1 MARQIIPNYFHAH
14 LFAITSAITVAV
26 VIAKYLAV
34 WQGSITIVGE
44 EFFWTMIRLVS
55 QSRIYAMENTQSNIG
70 HLEANVKKTCHGE
83 NHLQNALKISELAKN
98 MQLYIDTL
106 ETILV
111 AEKGYEKISYRYTLP
126 LSKVEKSLNKQLYIG
141 KLSDQIASF
150 KSQIKELVNDKDLT
164 PTLENYNF
172 ALDSLIKTGNF
183 KQLPLISLIFTLRQT
198 QLAIVNWEKTS
209 IESLYGRTGSRFCG
223 FPPTLVPDIIPK
235 QTHIYIGDTFSMQ
248 VRSRQPLFN
257 SPRPLVIIEGK
268 PYPID
273 SHANVFYRTQTTT
286 LGKHSIQGSITH
298 RRMACDSL
306 TESVY
311 PFSIRY
317 QVIEKLCA
325 Q

>member
-26 VIAKYLAV
+26 VIAKYLVV
-34 WQGSITIVGE
+34 WQGSITIVDE
-44 EFFWTMIRLVS
+44 EFLWTMIRLFD
-55 QSRIYAMENTQSNIG
+55 QSRMYAMENTQSNIG
-70 HLEANVKKTCHGE
+70 YLETNVKKTCRGE

-126 LSKVEKSLNKQLYIG
+126 LSKVEKSLDRQLSIG

-150 KSQIKELVNDKDLT
+150 RSQIKELVDDKDLT
-164 PTLENYNF
+164 PTLESYNF
-172 ALDSLIKTGNF
+172 VLDSLIKTGNF
-183 KQLPLISLIFTLRQT
+183 KQLPLIPLIFTLRQT
-198 QLAIVNWEKTS
+198 QLAISNWEKTS
-209 IESLYGRTGSRFCG
+209 IENLYGRTGSSFCG
-223 FPPTLVPDIIPK
+223 FTPNLVPDIIPK
-235 QTHIYIGDTFSMQ
+235 QTHIYVGDTFSMQ
-248 VRSRQPLFN
+248 VRARQPLFN
-257 SPRPLVIIEGK
+257 SPRPLIIIAGK

-273 SHANVFYRTQTTT
+273 SRANTLYQTKATT
-286 LGKHSIQGSITH
+286 IGKHSIQGSITH
-298 RRMACDSL
+298 RRMSCDSL

-317 QVIEKLCA
+317 QVIENLCT

>member
-34 WQGSITIVGE
+34 WQGSITIVDE
-44 EFFWTMIRLVS
+44 KFFWTMIRLVS
-55 QSRIYAMENTQSNIG
+55 QSRIYSMENTQSNIG

-111 AEKGYEKISYRYTLP
+111 AEKDYEKINYALP
-126 LSKVEKSLNKQLYIG
+126 LSKVDKSLDKQLYIG
-141 KLSDQIASF
+141 KLSDQIANF

-164 PTLENYNF
+164 PTLESYNF
-172 ALDSLIKTGNF
+172 VLDSLIKTGNF
-183 KQLPLISLIFTLRQT
+183 KQLPLIPLIFTLRQT
-198 QLAIVNWEKTS
+198 QLAIVNWEKTG
-209 IESLYGRTGSRFCG
+209 IESLYGRTSYSFCG
-223 FPPTLVPDIIPK
+223 FTPNLVPDIIPK
-235 QTHIYIGDTFSMQ
+235 QTHIYVGDTFSMQ

-273 SHANVFYRTQTTT
+273 SYANAFYRTQTTT
-286 LGKHSIQGSITH
+286 LGKHSIQGSIIH

-317 QVIEKLCA
+317 QVIEKLCT